1 MLIELFPS
9 LAEKFE
15 IPDTIDLSKYNHH
28 QREDDGASTC
38 QLHLEAPEFFASWS
52 PYLRQYLRNVGYNE
66 EDWDIQ
72 LVKSWWTNMGKDK
85 RVQFI
90 DMHNHADV
98 AFTCVYYHTIDENEA
113 GLMFRRPADVNNLNG
128 ALESEMS
135 NCKYS
140 SGFMKFHPKQGD
152 LLVFPANL
160 FHCTEAIES
169 SNRKSVVADFIMTL
183 REPKGRTAGLPP
195 ISTWQTL

>member
-72 LVKSWWTNMGKDK
+72 LVKSWLLIAPLS
-85 RVQFI
+85 FI
-90 DMHNHADV
+90 KSARSRL
-98 AFTCVYYHTIDENEA
+98 A
-113 GLMFRRPADVNNLNG
+113 VNQPFFLW
-128 ALESEMS
+128 ALEVS
-135 NCKYS
+135 
-140 SGFMKFHPKQGD
+140 
-152 LLVFPANL
+152 
-160 FHCTEAIES
+160 
-169 SNRKSVVADFIMTL
+169 
-183 REPKGRTAGLPP
+183 
-195 ISTWQTL
+195 